1 MINLRWKMKTIG
13 IIGGMGP
20 LATVHLFERIVLR
33 TKAEK
38 DQEHIRVLID
48 CNTNIPDRTKA
59 ILGDGENPV
68 KELADSAKIL
78 EGSGADF
85 LIMPCNTAHYFI
97 DEIKKFVNIPFIDM
111 PEETAKYTYEKYG
124 KDTVVGLM
132 ATDGTIK
139 SKIYENYYSKLGI
152 KTVVPV
158 KTQVKIMEFIYDV
171 IKKGDY
177 NAGTDLLFECAD
189 ELKELGA
196 NAFLLGC
203 TELSSAQYLYKFEGD
218 FINPMEVLTEKA
230 IIYAGGKLN

>member
-1 MINLRWKMKTIG
+1 MKTIG

-33 TKAEK
+33 TRAER

-48 CNTNIPDRTKA
+48 SNTNIPDRTKA
-59 ILGDGENPV
+59 ILGNGEDPV
-68 KELADSAKIL
+68 KELVNSAKIL
-78 EGSGADF
+78 ENSGADF

-97 DEIKKFVNIPFIDM
+97 GEIKKHVNIPFIDM

-124 KDTVVGLM
+124 KDAVVGIM

-139 SKIYENYYSKLGI
+139 SKIYENYYANQGI
-152 KTVVPV
+152 KTVIPV
-158 KTQVKIMEFIYDV
+158 KTQEKIMEFIYDV
-171 IKKGDY
+171 IKKGNY
-177 NAGTDLLFECAD
+177 NAGADLLFECAD
-189 ELKELGA
+189 ELSELGA

-203 TELSSAQYLYKFEGD
+203 TELSSAQYLYKFEGS

-230 IIYAGGKLN
+230 ILYAGGKLN